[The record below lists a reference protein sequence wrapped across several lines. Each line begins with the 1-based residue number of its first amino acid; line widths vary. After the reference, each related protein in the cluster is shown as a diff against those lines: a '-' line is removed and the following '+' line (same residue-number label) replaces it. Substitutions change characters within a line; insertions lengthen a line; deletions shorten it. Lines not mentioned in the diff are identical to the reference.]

1 MKTTILISIFA
12 FLFGGV
18 YSQTGNQNQ
27 TIKAE
32 FKVLG
37 ECGMCKTRIEKAAKT
52 DGVTSAVWDIKTKV
66 LKVEYLS
73 SKIKVDTI
81 HKNIAKAGHDT
92 EKEKADNGVYDKLP
106 ACCKYERN
114 VIHHGHKH

>member
-1 MKTTILISIFA
+1 MKTTLLISIFA
-12 FLFGGV
+12 FIFGSA

-27 TIKAE
+27 TSKAE

-66 LKVEYLS
+66 LKVEYLP
-73 SKIKVDTI
+73 SKIKVNTI

-92 EKEKADNGVYDKLP
+92 EKEKADNDVYDKLP
-106 ACCKYERN
+106 ACCKYERS
-114 VIHHGHKH
+114 VIHQGHKH